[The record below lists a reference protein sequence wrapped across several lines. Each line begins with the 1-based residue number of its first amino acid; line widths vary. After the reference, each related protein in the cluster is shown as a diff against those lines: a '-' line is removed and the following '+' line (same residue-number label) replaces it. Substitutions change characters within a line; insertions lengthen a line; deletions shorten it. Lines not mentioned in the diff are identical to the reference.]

1 MHTTV
6 ILAQPRVPR
15 LRAAV
20 VYVDEWGLHRAS
32 RWIHCF
38 VSGLEVRPPPD
49 PLFSTGQT
57 CAKRPLY
64 NGRIWELR
72 SIVFYWPNKSSK
84 TTIEARG
91 CNTIRRAP
99 RGCHPIRRTSP
110 KVALQESPR
119 VSVHGLYSRISGRK
133 KICEKICFFWL
144 ASPYTMGHDWGK

>member
-1 MHTTV
+1 MC
-6 ILAQPRVPR
+6 PGSER
-15 LRAAV
+15 LSFTSIRGA
-20 VYVDEWGLHRAS
+20 W
-32 RWIHCF
+32 
-38 VSGLEVRPPPD
+38 SGEFLDPLFCIRTRGTGPPPD

-64 NGRIWELR
+64 NGRIWQLR

-110 KVALQESPR
+110 EVALQESPR
-119 VSVHGLYSRISGRK
+119 VSVHGLYSRISGRRPK
-133 KICEKICFFWL
+133 KCFFLL